1 VFARHDHGV
10 RIEKRSG
17 MGEGKWASGRWQVK
31 EGMADEFVEQW
42 SAWIA
47 ATATDAPGFR
57 SARLLRSED
66 DPNRFTSVSDWDD
79 DAALKAWKSSDGFRD
94 GMNSARGLC
103 DDFLGGDFDVAAVFE
118 AGG

>member
-1 VFARHDHGV
+1 
-10 RIEKRSG
+10 

-31 EGMADEFVEQW
+31 DGMVDEFVERW

-47 ATATDAPGFR
+47 ATAEGAPGFR
-57 SARLLRSED
+57 SARLLQSED

-79 DAALKAWKSSDGFRD
+79 DASLKAWKTSEGFRT
-94 GMNSARGLC
+94 GMGSAGELC

-118 AGG
+118 AG